1 MYYSKI
7 LIHLLCLLILLD
19 IVVGIIAIPYL
30 LGEGGDYWMSLKYIR
45 IIGLFIGIAIF
56 GLKIVI
62 LFVLNKKYSLEFP
75 NNKAYLF
82 EFNYLGFGS
91 QNVQ

>member
-19 IVVGIIAIPYL
+19 IVVGFIAIPYMF
-30 LGEGGDYWMSLKYIR
+30 GEGGYYWKSLKYMR
-45 IIGLFIGIAIF
+45 IIGLFIGLAIF
-56 GLKIVI
+56 GLKIAI

-75 NNKAYLF
+75 NNKKYLF
-82 EFNYLGFGS
+82 EFNYLGS
-91 QNVQ
+91 KNLQ

>member
-30 LGEGGDYWMSLKYIR
+30 LEEGGDYWMSLKYIR